1 MTTFNYTSF
10 DLQNPSGNNG
20 LSSFAL
26 YFQRILYKEAIYPRN
41 VKEPLDTW
49 YDKLYYG
56 RVDREQNTITAKYEN
71 LQSVPSPATSNLLC
85 LNFVADAFSD
95 FTIHMKNAFLL
106 GVVQPLNANEK
117 LYDMRAYTAYNDPSK
132 VYSEYGQ
139 QLFNS
144 FVSGLSAERKNQITN
159 FETFVDAWFLYLQT
173 VASYIPVTKTNYLI
187 TNVGNSFNSGLSIAI
202 DVGPSEDDAYKYDNW
217 INDRNFK
224 FYVDSAKKFGF
235 TINKNIPW
243 VLTADLFSDACLAY
257 IEKYTDEDNF
267 FDYYY
272 HQTYTEDIDLLK
284 TLTTNAYSAFI
295 KNNPIYEKKSY
306 LPNCDKTKVTVLE
319 RRALDGS
326 SISNL
331 SDKKIIDM
339 YLNLRSTEAQ
349 KPIALSKGLNRRIAD
364 IYTTAQTNNQNPLVS
379 ASRYINSIYRDYI
392 YQTDYL
398 ALNPNLI
405 NSLDRQIQS
414 GTMMS
419 TGTPTQQSSY

>member
-1 MTTFNYTSF
+1 M
-10 DLQNPSGNNG
+10 
-20 LSSFAL
+20 
-26 YFQRILYKEAIYPRN
+26 
-41 VKEPLDTW
+41 
-49 YDKLYYG
+49 
-56 RVDREQNTITAKYEN
+56 
-71 LQSVPSPATSNLLC
+71 
-85 LNFVADAFSD
+85 
-95 FTIHMKNAFLL
+95 
-106 GVVQPLNANEK
+106 
-117 LYDMRAYTAYNDPSK
+117 
-132 VYSEYGQ
+132 
-139 QLFNS
+139 
-144 FVSGLSAERKNQITN
+144 
-159 FETFVDAWFLYLQT
+159 
-173 VASYIPVTKTNYLI
+173 
-187 TNVGNSFNSGLSIAI
+187 
-202 DVGPSEDDAYKYDNW
+202 
-217 INDRNFK
+217 
-224 FYVDSAKKFGF
+224 
-235 TINKNIPW
+235 
-243 VLTADLFSDACLAY
+243 FSDACLAY